1 MKKILYVALLAMFL
15 VGCDEG
21 YNNNPSDENS
31 SQSSSNDSENDSEND
46 SGDKPDDGPFTPA
59 FSVSANQQVIFSPGN
74 LQYNLRSNQWRFAEN
89 QFDYLGEENGINRT
103 PSGGYSGWI
112 DLFSWST
119 SATNFGVEMYEDSW
133 DCSGSFI
140 DWGTN
145 IGNDQ
150 PNTWRTLTKEEWEY
164 IRYDRA
170 NATELF
176 GVARVN
182 NVNGLIFLP
191 DNWSS
196 PKGLTFKSGFHSSS
210 WRDNQSFSIEQWAL
224 LEKAGAIFLPATGE
238 LKRVLG
244 DINVSGVQYYG
255 AYWSSSAKDSD
266 RAYHLYFF
274 SEMGGVSSEYINYGY
289 SVRLVKDLQ

>member
-1 MKKILYVALLAMFL
+1 MEI
-15 VGCDEG
+15 
-21 YNNNPSDENS
+21 
-31 SQSSSNDSENDSEND
+31 
-46 SGDKPDDGPFTPA
+46 
-59 FSVSANQQVIFSPGN
+59 
-74 LQYNLRSNQWRFAEN
+74 
-89 QFDYLGEENGINRT
+89 
-103 PSGGYSGWI
+103 
-112 DLFSWST
+112 
-119 SATNFGVEMYEDSW
+119 YEDSW

-145 IGNDQ
+145 RIGNDQ

-170 NATELF
+170 NASELF

-210 WRDNQSFSIEQWAL
+210 WRDNQSFSLEQWSL
-224 LEKAGAIFLPATGE
+224 LEEAGAIFLPTT
-238 LKRVLG
+238 G
-244 DINVSGVQYYG
+244 DISPYGLVSGVSFYG

-266 RAYHLYFF
+266 RAYDLYFF
-274 SEMGGVSSEYINYGY
+274 SEKGGVSSEYINYGH
-289 SVRLVKDLQ
+289 SVRLVKDL

>member
-15 VGCDEG
+15 VGCEEE

-31 SQSSSNDSENDSEND
+31 NQSSSNDSGN
-46 SGDKPDDGPFTPA
+46 KPDDGPFTPA

-74 LQYNLRSNQWRFAEN
+74 LQYNLMTNQWRFAEN
-89 QFDYLGEENGINRT
+89 QFDNLGKANENRT
-103 PSGGYSGWI
+103 QSSYSGWI
-112 DLFSWST
+112 DLFTWST
-119 SATNFGVEMYEDSW
+119 SATNFGVKIYEQSW

-145 IGNDQ
+145 RIGNDQ

-182 NVNGLIFLP
+182 NINGLIFLP

-196 PKGLTFKSGFHSSS
+196 PKGLTFKSGFHYSS
-210 WRDNQSFSIEQWAL
+210 WRDNQSFSLEQWSL
-224 LEKAGAIFLPATGE
+224 LEKAGAIFLPAAGGISPYD
-238 LKRVLG
+238 L
-244 DINVSGVQYYG
+244 VSGVQTDG
-255 AYWSSSAKDSD
+255 SYWSSSAKDSD
-266 RAYHLYFF
+266 MAYYLFF
-274 SEMGGVSSEYINYGY
+274 WSDKGGVRSEYINYGN
-289 SVRLVKDLQ
+289 SVRLVKDL

>member
-15 VGCDEG
+15 VGCEEG

-31 SQSSSNDSENDSEND
+31 NQSSSNDSGN
-46 SGDKPDDGPFTPA
+46 KPDDGPFIPA
-59 FSVSANQQVIFSPGN
+59 FSVSADKQVIFSPGN
-74 LQYNLRSNQWRFAEN
+74 LQYNLRTNQWRFAEN

-103 PSGGYSGWI
+103 PSGSYSGWI

-119 SATNFGVEMYEDSW
+119 SATNFGVEIYEDSW

-145 IGNDQ
+145 RISNDQ

-191 DNWSS
+191 DNWSC
-196 PKGLTFKSGFHSSS
+196 PKGLTFKSGFNTET

-244 DINVSGVQYYG
+244 DINVSVVQYYG

-266 RAYHLYFF
+266 RAYDLYFF
-274 SEMGGVSSEYINYGY
+274 SEKGGVSSEYINYGH
-289 SVRLVKDLQ
+289 SVRLVKDL